1 MTEDLE
7 KKIMKVFADNAGNK
21 LTIELMNGM
30 MSAIKNILEN
40 K

>member
-1 MTEDLE
+1 MNDEQE
-7 KKIMKVFADNAGNK
+7 KQVMQIFANNAGNK

-30 MSAIKNILEN
+30 MSAIKKILEN